1 VSFVLDASVVLAWM
15 LPDEANPAADA
26 VIGRLLEQ
34 RAQAPSLLGL
44 EVANALLLAERRG
57 RLARADHEALREAF
71 GTLPI
76 AFDGFGMDALHRSM
90 ALART
95 HRLTVYDA
103 AYLELA
109 IRRGF
114 PLASFDAALRE
125 AAERESVALIPAG

>member
-1 VSFVLDASVVLAWM
+1 VSFVLDASIVLGWM
-15 LPDEANPAADA
+15 LPDEDNTAADA

-76 AFDGFGMDALHRSM
+76 AFDGFGIDALHR
-90 ALART
+90 AAELART
-95 HRLTVYDA
+95 HRLTLYDA

-114 PLASFDAALRE
+114 ALASFDTALRE
-125 AAERESVALIPAG
+125 AARREGVATMPEG